1 MKIRVKLFAAA
12 QETIGRDEITVE
24 LDAPANIA
32 QLRLR
37 LSQDFPQLA
46 PLIAKSMFAI
56 DNQYAQDNSSLSE
69 NAEIACIPPVSG
81 G

>member
-12 QETIGRDEITVE
+12 QETIGQDEITVE
-24 LDAPANIA
+24 LDSPANIA

-37 LSQDFPQLA
+37 LSQDYPKLA
-46 PLIAKSMFAI
+46 PLVSKSMFAI
-56 DNQYAQDNSSLSE
+56 DNQYAKEDSSLPE
-69 NAEIACIPPVSG
+69 DGEIACIPPVSG

>member
-24 LDAPANIA
+24 LEEPANIA

-37 LSQDFPQLA
+37 LSQEYPKLA
-46 PLIAKSMFAI
+46 PLVSKSMFAI
-56 DNQYAQDNSSLSE
+56 DNQYAQEDSPLSE
-69 NAEIACIPPVSG
+69 NAEVACIPPVSG

>member
-12 QETIGRDEITVE
+12 QETIGQEEITAE
-24 LDAPANIA
+24 LDDPANIA

-37 LSQDFPQLA
+37 LSQDFPELA
-46 PLIAKSMFAI
+46 PLITKSMFAI
-56 DNQYAQDNSSLSE
+56 DNQYAQEDSSLSE
-69 NAEIACIPPVSG
+69 NAEVACIPPVSG